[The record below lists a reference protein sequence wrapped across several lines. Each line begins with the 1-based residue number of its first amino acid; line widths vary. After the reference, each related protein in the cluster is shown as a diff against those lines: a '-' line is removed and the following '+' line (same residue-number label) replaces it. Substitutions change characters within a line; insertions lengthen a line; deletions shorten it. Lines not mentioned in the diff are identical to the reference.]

1 MSLDIKVEGAYLTSL
16 SEDGRQFC
24 SAPSPLFR
32 LRLISPDGQKTEL
45 NAADAGRIE
54 DYGDVFVFSG
64 FSADITV
71 KVKIVKG
78 DDIRFF
84 SEIENNSGCAVEW
97 IILLPLH
104 IPALCGDGGED
115 GSSLLLPYNEGV
127 IVHTLK
133 KVYDMPPE
141 YPSYGNYMMFPNMM
155 FAQTASYQ
163 YGGAEPGY
171 LTVSAYDP
179 ARGPKEITVRGG
191 ELIFKLYCG
200 GEPGQNVSTLY
211 PLVIS
216 SGKGGWEA
224 ASSAYRDFF
233 ESNLPPCAVKVK
245 ENDSLPQWYTDNTV
259 VLAYPVRG
267 IHDMDKME
275 PNALFPYVRALPLI
289 DDIAARSGMRPLA
302 LLMHWEGTAPWAP
315 PYVWPP
321 YGGVDA
327 FNEFRDELHRRGYM
341 LGVYC
346 SGFGFTEHSNLVET
360 YDNSQRIKDE
370 NLLDIMCAA
379 PDGRISKSRICPGQ
393 RSGYDVCPACERG
406 KEILSEAYTP
416 LFGCGADYA
425 QILDQNHGGGQY
437 LCYSKKHGHPPVPG
451 AWMTGKMQEMLS
463 EWKKRSPGMILGC
476 ESATAEPFIGML
488 PMSDDRYELSSIMG
502 RPVPLY
508 AFLFHEYIRNFMG
521 NQVSDPLPRDTDA
534 LLYRL
539 AYSFAAGDVPTLVLT
554 PEGNISPSWGTRDFS
569 VMPDKETVLK
579 FLKTLS
585 DARNSGLSDFLN
597 YGRMIPSPTLK
608 CGLAPFGNSLP
619 ALVSVSWEYQ
629 SKKIM
634 IVINPFEQTVSAA
647 CGGRD
652 ISVPGRSVVK
662 LRM

>member
-1 MSLDIKVEGAYLTSL
+1 MSLNLKINGAFLESL
-16 SEDGRQFC
+16 SKDGRQFC
-24 SAPSPLFR
+24 ASPTPLFR
-32 LRLISPDGQKTEL
+32 LRLISPDGQKIEIC
-45 NAADAGRIE
+45 ASDAKQIE
-54 DYGDVFVFSG
+54 NIGDSYVFSG
-64 FSADITV
+64 FCTDIVVNIRIIREKDLKVFADIT
-71 KVKIVKG
+71 
-78 DDIRFF
+78 
-84 SEIENNSGCAVEW
+84 NNSDCAVEW
-97 IILLPLH
+97 IILLPLRL
-104 IPALCGDGGED
+104 PALCGDGGED

-127 IVHTLK
+127 IIYTLSK
-133 KVYDMPPE
+133 LYDMPPE

-155 FAQTASYQ
+155 FAQTASYL
-163 YGGAEPGY
+163 YDGGDPGY
-171 LTVSAYDP
+171 LTVSANDP

-200 GEPGQNVSTLY
+200 CEFGQSVIIDY

-216 SGKGGWEA
+216 CGKGGWEE

-233 ESNLPPCAVKVK
+233 VSNLPPYALKVK
-245 ENDSLPQWYTDNTV
+245 ENESLPKWYTDNTV
-259 VLAYPVRG
+259 VVSYPVRG
-267 IHDMDKME
+267 IHDMDKMD
-275 PNALFPYVRALPLI
+275 PNALFPYVNALPLI
-289 DDIAARSGMRPLA
+289 DDIAEKSGMRPLA

-321 YGGVDA
+321 YGGIDA
-327 FNEFRDELHRRGYM
+327 FNEFRDALHSRGFM

-370 NLLDIMCAA
+370 NLLEIMCAA
-379 PDGRISKSRICPGQ
+379 PDGSVSKSRICPGQ

-416 LFGCGADYA
+416 LFDCGADYA

-437 LCYSKKHGHPPVPG
+437 LCYSRRHGHPPVPG
-451 AWMTGKMQEMLS
+451 AWMTVKMQKMLS
-463 EWKKRSPGMILGC
+463 EWKKQSPGMILGC
-476 ESATAEPFIGML
+476 ESATAEPYIGML
-488 PMSDDRYELSSIMG
+488 PMSDDRYELSSILG
-502 RPVPLY
+502 RPVPMY

-539 AYSFAAGDVPTLVLT
+539 AYSFAAGDVPTLILT

-597 YGRMIPSPTLK
+597 YGRMMPSPALE

-619 ALVSVSWEYQ
+619 ALVSVCWEYRGE
-629 SKKIM
+629 KIT
-634 IVINPFEQTVSAA
+634 IVINPFEQNVMAK
-647 CGGRD
+647 CDGRD
-652 ISVPGRSVVK
+652 ICVPGRSVVTI
-662 LRM
+662 RM